1 MEAVNIRIGPLVF
14 DHADYDAEGDVL
26 YLHVGEPQPAEG
38 EETPE
43 GHVLRYA
50 PDSQAIVGLTVI
62 NARHVINRDGRLII
76 TIPETVEASAADLEA
91 ALQAA

>member
-26 YLHVGEPQPAEG
+26 YLHIGIPTEAEG

-43 GHVLRYA
+43 GHVLRFE
-50 PDSQAIVGLTVI
+50 PGTQNIVGLTVM
-62 NARHVINRDGRLII
+62 NARWLLDRDGRLVV
-76 TIPETVEASAADLEA
+76 TVPERVEADAEELAA
-91 ALQAA
+91 ALATA